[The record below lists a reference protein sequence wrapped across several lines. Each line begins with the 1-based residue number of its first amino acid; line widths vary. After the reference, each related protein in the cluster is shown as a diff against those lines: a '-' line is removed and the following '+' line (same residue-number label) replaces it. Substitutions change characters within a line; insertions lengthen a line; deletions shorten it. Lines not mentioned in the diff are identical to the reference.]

1 MRVEDDL
8 RSCVLGLGRDA
19 IKAASGELELAE
31 QDLRSA
37 ELLLN
42 NKAYSHGL
50 LMLQQYAERVAGT
63 ACALSGAGGG
73 DSFDASMDCLTKLLD
88 PSLAIDESL
97 KCLPVVIGNLLRS
110 AFSGSNVVENVMKEL
125 DSTMSRNYQQML
137 DEVKGKVE
145 KQITAARSG
154 HQALAD
160 NLRDLKASMGKSCA
174 EDYRNKRELFNTAR
188 ATMNSLADAL
198 RGDGNALMSVMGGDG
213 VGAIRSMAQMIQSRE
228 VMAAVQECLVKNAVY
243 SLSIALVAPLGFAL
257 KDNEDKLR
265 RVSGDWTPLNLGG
278 NSLCAAVGREMI
290 NSIGSAK
297 PHRVMKAMITNTD
310 DPNLRNLRASIAKIS
325 TTR

>member
-1 MRVEDDL
+1 
-8 RSCVLGLGRDA
+8 
-19 IKAASGELELAE
+19 
-31 QDLRSA
+31 
-37 ELLLN
+37 
-42 NKAYSHGL
+42 
-50 LMLQQYAERVAGT
+50 MLQQYAERVAGT

-97 KCLPVVIGNLLRS
+97 KCLPPVVIGNLLRS

-137 DEVKGKVE
+137 DEVKGGKVE

-198 RGDGNALMSVMGGDG
+198 RGG
-213 VGAIRSMAQMIQSRE
+213 MAM
-228 VMAAVQECLVKNAVY
+228 
-243 SLSIALVAPLGFAL
+243 P
-257 KDNEDKLR
+257 
-265 RVSGDWTPLNLGG
+265 
-278 NSLCAAVGREMI
+278 
-290 NSIGSAK
+290 
-297 PHRVMKAMITNTD
+297 
-310 DPNLRNLRASIAKIS
+310 
-325 TTR
+325 